1 MVSVKNFLHPGDLD
15 PHPATNALNQLHPRS
30 RRADNVH
37 YMTAADRWTDDIR
50 TRAAVGGI
58 ALVCGTGISAA
69 MTKGQQS
76 ATWASLLIAAFDYL
90 GSLKKDWQD
99 QAELYKNQVESDTD
113 AMTLIMA
120 AQWVQMCF
128 DQLDSPGEF
137 RDFLRNTI
145 GKLEVRDD
153 SFKRLFRSR
162 VPVLTTNYDG
172 LIEDISDRTPLSWLD
187 TAQIPDYHDNK
198 SARVFHLHGFYEN
211 PDSVVLSA
219 SDYERLK
226 LAKPVA
232 QVLQPIATSH
242 TLLMIGFGAGLSDPN
257 FTGFLKWFRNNFGE
271 SVRRIYV
278 LVREADLPADALD
291 GKVAYLSYG
300 AKHADLPGFVEDLL
314 GLSGTG
320 SEQASATSM
329 DSSTPTELAAE
340 DSGPTPALAQH
351 SGAREV
357 ALPAAFVGIPPAV
370 VNEARDQLGDLAQLN
385 AFQRS
390 MLTDVAS
397 ELAERSSA
405 LVSAVTG
412 TGKTTLAR
420 VLMNRAISHRA
431 STVMVLPTKA
441 LVSQELREWDR
452 WVDAWASEE
461 RQIRVFGAS
470 RDYPENDSPVAKGRF
485 EVALAIYEKLA
496 GYMVAGGTTLSQSEL
511 VVVDELQTLVEDRE
525 RAIKLERLLTMI
537 RLIPPETRP
546 AILGLSATLGAESTN
561 VLRSWLG
568 VRNSGFIRTVNRPV
582 PLDTFVV
589 NETTWRIQRDAH
601 LMALGDENGANPPD
615 FVEERHTLAQ
625 LLDRVD
631 PSKIQVHQLRTA
643 PLAVALVG
651 ELLAGDPSRR
661 IIVFVPGRTAA
672 QDLALAIQKMLE
684 SEVGAPTRRG
694 NPWIN
699 GRFATEGFD
708 QDLAHE
714 KLAELKFSDL
724 PLWEQVLRGLR
735 HGVAF
740 HSARLAPRFRRQLE
754 DEFRRS
760 DGLLRVLV
768 ATDTIAMG
776 VNLPAD
782 AVIAT
787 SLSSF
792 GSDRQLR
799 LSTPAELDNKA
810 GRAGRRGLA
819 ARDRG
824 EFYIVVPSPRDLE
837 NVTGL
842 TATGRKAL
850 STIAGVYD
858 RYVTVQTRTPHVVG
872 QIRSLDD
879 VAVVA
884 LHVLASDGHGRS
896 ETALEARVESVVKA
910 LLAHHEGD
918 DELPAATEVIA
929 RLEGLSLLSEE
940 RGKVRPSIL
949 GLALSRSAL
958 SLGSADILER
968 LARLALRGAGP
979 IDILFNACR
988 SSEIEGVTAWVGLP
1002 SVRRYHYPSLK
1013 EAIITYALAYVA
1025 EDVVRRRDCAQFFG
1039 DRYALPTRLVVEG
1052 QPVVSD
1058 ELKKLLIADTEA
1070 IEDRDAT
1077 ALLRAIVAFEWG
1089 RGIPFAEIQARF
1101 SSAIRSDE
1109 ERPREKPVELR
1120 LHYSDVEQLCEQIAG
1135 VIRGSVD
1142 ISFGE
1147 RLDLSNRM
1155 RMLALQ
1161 TEVGLPPWLAPIA
1174 KMRIECLHRNRLAG
1188 LWDLPAAEGGWAEIL
1203 EMGPLAD
1210 HAGISARERADAA
1223 SQLENRQLE
1232 QDRARHRVA
1241 QEWSTEFVPG
1251 LDGVTFDELSDDLES
1266 ASFDEYVDLFVE
1278 MAEGLGIEARRG
1290 PEVEGFVE
1298 LVWAAG
1304 GEEFLVLFPRNELG
1318 AEEVRLVGEKNALV
1332 ILRTRLRPAFYQAIA
1347 DVDMVARLVSPEAF
1361 LEVVARLRQ
1370 ARGEA
1375 LKGEEVVRRIA
1386 TIRVSAIDG
1395 ENLVAVMDASQA
1407 PPPFT
1412 GEIPPLRDAPSDP
1425 TLIHSAEEEVP

>member
-1 MVSVKNFLHPGDLD
+1 M
-15 PHPATNALNQLHPRS
+15 Q
-30 RRADNVH
+30 
-37 YMTAADRWTDDIR
+37 YMADRWVEDIR
-50 TRAAVGGI
+50 KRAAAGQL
-58 ALVCGTGISAA
+58 ALVCGTGVSAA
-69 MTKGQQS
+69 ISGGQKT
-76 ATWASLLIAAFDYL
+76 ATWASLLIAGFDYV
-90 GSLKKDWQD
+90 GSVKVAWKA
-99 QAELYKNQVESDTD
+99 QAEFYKAQMEGAPD
-113 AMTLIMA
+113 AMTLIIA
-120 AQWVQMCF
+120 AQWLQMCF
-128 DQLDSPGEF
+128 DQLDEPGEY
-137 RDFLRNTI
+137 RSFLRDTV
-145 GKLEVRDD
+145 GSLEVADR
-153 SFKRLFRSR
+153 SLERVFRFN

-172 LIEDISDRTPLSWLD
+172 LIEQISDRTTFSW
-187 TAQIPDYHDNK
+187 THSARIADYHDAK
-198 SARVFHLHGFYEN
+198 ASSVFHLHGYFEE
-211 PDSVVLSA
+211 PESVVLSA
-219 SDYERLK
+219 SDYERLR
-226 LAKPVA
+226 LAKPIS
-232 QVLQPIATSH
+232 QVLQPISTTH
-242 TLLMIGFGAGLSDPN
+242 TLLMIGYGSGLSDPN
-257 FTGFLKWFRNNFGE
+257 FTGFLNWFDNNFGE

-278 LVREADLPADALD
+278 LVRDEDMPDDRLQ

-300 AKHADLPGFVEDLL
+300 AEHKNLPTTLHDLL
-314 GLSGTG
+314 GLD
-320 SEQASATSM
+320 ATPVAHRIA
-329 DSSTPTELAAE
+329 STPITLAPKTDPAPNQPPSNGNQGHTAPESLAAL
-340 DSGPTPALAQH
+340 DGL
-351 SGAREV
+351 
-357 ALPAAFVGIPPAV
+357 PPAV
-370 VNEARDQLGDLAQLN
+370 VNEARDQLGDLAQLDR
-385 AFQRS
+385 FQRA
-390 MLTDVAS
+390 MLTDGATD
-397 ELAERSSA
+397 LRARSSV

-420 VLMNRAISHRA
+420 ILMNGAVSRRA

-441 LVSQELREWDR
+441 LVSQELREWDK
-452 WVDAWASEE
+452 WVDAWTLDE

-470 RDYPENDSPVAKGRF
+470 RDYPENDSLVAKGRF

-496 GYMVAGGTTLSQSEL
+496 GYMVAGGTTLANSEL

-525 RAIKLERLLTMI
+525 RAVKLERLLTMI

-546 AILGLSATLGAESTN
+546 AILGLSATLGADSTD

-568 VRNSGFIRTVNRPV
+568 VRNSGFIQTVDRPV

-589 NETTWRIQRDAH
+589 NETTWRIQRNAH
-601 LMALGDENGANPPD
+601 LMSLTTATKESRSD
-615 FVEERHTLAQ
+615 FVEERHNLGER
-625 LLDRVD
+625 LDRLD
-631 PSKIQVHQLRTA
+631 QPQVQVNQLRTA

-651 ELLAGDPSRR
+651 ELLASDPGRR
-661 IIVFVPGRTAA
+661 IIIFVPGRTAA
-672 QDLALAIQKMLE
+672 QELALAIQKMLE
-684 SEVGAPTRRG
+684 SQLGVPPRRG
-694 NPWIN
+694 NPWLN
-699 GRFATEGFD
+699 GRFAAD
-708 QDLAHE
+708 DYDKNVAAARLADL
-714 KLAELKFSDL
+714 KYSDL

-754 DEFRRS
+754 DEFRRP

-810 GRAGRRGLA
+810 GRAGRRGLV

-824 EFYIVVPSPRDLE
+824 EFYIVVPSPKDLD

-842 TATGRKAL
+842 TAAGKAAL

-858 RYVTVQTRTPHVVG
+858 RYVTVEQRTPHVVG

-879 VAVVA
+879 IAVLA
-884 LHVLASDGHGRS
+884 LHVLAADGFGRS
-896 ETALEARVESVVKA
+896 TIALEARVESVINA

-918 DELPAATEVIA
+918 DGLPSAAQVIA

-1002 SVRRYHYPSLK
+1002 SVRRHHYPSLK
-1013 EAIITYALAYVA
+1013 EAILTYALAYVHA
-1025 EDVVRRRDCAQFFG
+1025 DPVRRQHCAQYFG
-1039 DRYALPTRLVVEG
+1039 QRYALPARLVEEG
-1052 QPVVSD
+1052 QSVVSE
-1058 ELKKLLIADTEA
+1058 ELKRLLDADTEA

-1077 ALLRAIVAFEWG
+1077 ALLRAIVAYEWG
-1089 RGIPFAEIQARF
+1089 RGIPFSQIQARF

-1135 VIRGSVD
+1135 VIRGAVD
-1142 ISFGE
+1142 ISFGDKI
-1147 RLDLSNRM
+1147 DLSNRM

-1161 TEVGLPPWLAPIA
+1161 TEVGLPAWLAPIA
-1174 KMRIECLHRNRLAG
+1174 KMRIECLHRNRLAW
-1188 LWDLPAAEGGWAEIL
+1188 LWDLPPAEGGWSEVL
-1203 EMGPLAD
+1203 NMGALAD
-1210 HAGISARERADAA
+1210 HAGIGEQERITAV
-1223 SQLENRQLE
+1223 SQLENRQRE
-1232 QDRARHRVA
+1232 QERARHRVS

-1251 LDGVTFDELSDDLES
+1251 LDGVTFEELSDDLEV
-1266 ASFDEYVDLFVE
+1266 ASFDEYLELFQE
-1278 MAEGLGIEARRG
+1278 MAEGLSISTVSS
-1290 PEVEGFVE
+1290 PEIDGFVGIDWSSGSE
-1298 LVWAAG
+1298 RLR
-1304 GEEFLVLFPRNELG
+1304 FLFPKNELG
-1318 AEEVRLVGEKNALV
+1318 AEEVRAAGVVDGLV

-1347 DVDMVARLVSPEAF
+1347 DMDLVARFIAPETL
-1361 LEVVARLRQ
+1361 LEVIARLRQ

-1375 LKGEEVVRRIA
+1375 LEGEEVVRRIS

-1395 ENLVAVMDASQA
+1395 ENLVSVMDTTQS

-1412 GEIPPLRDAPSDP
+1412 GEIPPLRDSPSDP
-1425 TLIHSAEEEVP
+1425 TLILNVEDDIP